1 MTGIDDLHREI
12 QALRERISA
21 LSAASLRVG
30 SSLDLDTVLREI
42 AESAR
47 VLTAARYAVITTTD
61 DEGELAD
68 VVLSGFTPE
77 EERLLE
83 AWNDGMKVFDAL
95 RDLPSPLRVAD
106 MPAYVGALGFST
118 DGVIIHTFQGT
129 PMRHRD
135 VQIGN
140 FFLGEKEDGRE
151 FTDEDEELLVLFAS
165 QAAAAIANARTYR
178 AERRVRADLEALV
191 ETSPFGV
198 LVFRVPTGRPV
209 SVNREA
215 RRLME
220 GLRSPGQSDEEVMR
234 VVTCC
239 FADGREI
246 ALDRFPLGRVLSD
259 AQTVRAEEVVLSAP
273 DGRSVTVL
281 VNVTPI
287 HASDGAV
294 ESVVVTVQDLAPLQE
309 VERQRAEFLDM
320 VSHELRAPLSAIKG
334 SAATL
339 VEASSSLDRAEMRA
353 FSRIIVEHADHM
365 RALISDLLDAG
376 RIDSGTLSVAP
387 EPTEVAALV
396 DRARNTF
403 LSGGSGHDVLIDL
416 APDLPP
422 VMADR
427 RRIVQV
433 LNNLLA
439 NAARH
444 ARRALPHPH
453 RGEPRR
459 EPCRDRRARRGPG
472 HRVRAACT
480 PVPQA
485 RPHRCRRCRAR
496 RRQRSRARHLQGAGG
511 SAWRTH
517 PRRERRSRPGRA
529 LHLHAP
535 GCRGDPRQSAGEP
548 AAGRAVAPFAPA
560 EERPRILVVD
570 DDPQA
575 LRFVRAAL
583 ADAGYD
589 ALVTGDHHDLV
600 ALIDA
605 ERPHLVLLDLMLPDT
620 DGIELMQRVSQLADQ
635 PVIFISAYGRDETIA
650 RALSSGAADYIVK
663 PFSPTELVARIGAA
677 LRGRA
682 EPEPFALGDLAIH
695 YDERRVTVAGRPVEL
710 TATEFELLRALSLNA
725 GRVMTY
731 DALLRQVW
739 GSRETRRH
747 RPGAR
752 LHPEAPPQTGR
763 RPEGAGLHLQP
774 PGRRLS
780 HGPKPRTVGDIGS
793 HPMAPTPP
801 EPAAA
806 KLRGHRWCADNPSVM
821 VEATLPA
828 HTAESSFVPGDT
840 DTADRRSVPPHVR
853 GRARR
858 LTSIRFRYAY
868 GKVQARS
875 IIIVEQLVRVNQSQ

>member
-1 MTGIDDLHREI
+1 MIGIDDLNREI
-12 QALRERISA
+12 QTLRERISV
-21 LSAASLRVG
+21 LSTASLRVG

-47 VLTAARYAVITTTD
+47 ALTAARYAVITTTG

-83 AWNDGMKVFDAL
+83 AWDDSMKVFDAL

-118 DGVIIHTFQGT
+118 DGVIINTFQGT

-135 VQIGN
+135 VHIGN
-140 FFLGEKEDGRE
+140 FFLGEKEGGRE

-178 AERRVRADLEALV
+178 AEQRARADLEALV

-198 LVFRVPTGRPV
+198 LVFHVPSGRPV

-215 RRLME
+215 RRLMA
-220 GLRSPGQSDEEVMR
+220 GLRSPGDSDEEVMR
-234 VVTCC
+234 VVTCR

-246 ALDRFPLGRVLSD
+246 ALDQFPLGSVLSD
-259 AQTVRAEEVVLSAP
+259 AQTVRAEEVVLSTP
-273 DGRSVTVL
+273 GGRSVTVL

-287 HASDGAV
+287 HASGGAV

-309 VERQRAEFLDM
+309 LERQRAEFLDM

-334 SAATL
+334 SATTL

-353 FSRIIVEHADHM
+353 FSRIIVEQADHM
-365 RALISDLLDAG
+365 RALVSDLLDAG
-376 RIDSGTLSVAP
+376 RIDSGTVSVAP

-433 LNNLLA
+433 LSNLLA

-444 ARRALPHPH
+444 SRERSPIGVEAVRDGGHVAIAVQDEGRGIASEQLAHLFRKHARIGVDETERGVGSGLGLAICKGLVEAHGGRIRAESGGPGQGARFTFTIPVA
-453 RGEPRR
+453 GEA
-459 EPCRDRRARRGPG
+459 RDGARGPG
-472 HRVRAACT
+472 RD
-480 PVPQA
+480 
-485 RPHRCRRCRAR
+485 
-496 RRQRSRARHLQGAGG
+496 RS
-511 SAWRTH
+511 
-517 PRRERRSRPGRA
+517 
-529 LHLHAP
+529 
-535 GCRGDPRQSAGEP
+535 
-548 AAGRAVAPFAPA
+548 VAPS

-570 DDPQA
+570 DDPQM
-575 LRFVRAAL
+575 LRLVRDAL

-589 ALVTGDHHDLV
+589 ALVTGDHHDLA

-695 YDERRVTVAGRPVEL
+695 YDERRVTVAGRPVAL
-710 TATEFELLRALSLNA
+710 TATEFALLRALSLNA
-725 GRVMTY
+725 GRVSTH
-731 DALLRQVW
+731 DALQRQVW
-739 GSRETRRH
+739 GDRET
-747 RPGAR
+747 A
-752 LHPEAPPQTGR
+752 
-763 RPEGAGLHLQP
+763 
-774 PGRRLS
+774 
-780 HGPKPRTVGDIGS
+780 
-793 HPMAPTPP
+793 
-801 EPAAA
+801 
-806 KLRGHRWCADNPSVM
+806 
-821 VEATLPA
+821 
-828 HTAESSFVPGDT
+828 DT
-840 DTADRRSVPPHVR
+840 D
-853 GRARR
+853 
-858 LTSIRFRYAY
+858 
-868 GKVQARS
+868 
-875 IIIVEQLVRVNQSQ
+875 LVRVFIQKLRRKLGDDPKAPTYIFNHRGVGYRMARTLES